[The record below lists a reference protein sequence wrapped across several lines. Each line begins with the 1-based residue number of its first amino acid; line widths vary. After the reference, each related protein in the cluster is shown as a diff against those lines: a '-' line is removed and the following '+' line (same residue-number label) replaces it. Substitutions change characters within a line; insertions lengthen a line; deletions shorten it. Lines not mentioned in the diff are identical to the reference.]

1 MPLFSIP
8 PKYDE
13 RGHRT
18 GLKKVLDRKPTD
30 PHTVTDRKG
39 PKKGKNR
46 PFCKIRL
53 VNCLE
58 IQSGSNFCCV
68 YIIIQI
74 FDFFKILVD
83 SGVGV
88 GWTCSARGEVA

>member
-1 MPLFSIP
+1 MSASFFTPAQAWGLTKVHKLP
-8 PKYDE
+8 PS
-13 RGHRT
+13 GTT
-18 GLKKVLDRKPTD
+18 G

-46 PFCKIRL
+46 PFRKMNN

-58 IQSGSNFCCV
+58 SQSGSNFCCV

-74 FDFFKILVD
+74 FDFFEILVD
-83 SGVGV
+83 SGIGV